1 MPQIKLLSAS
11 EQVAEHLIKEI
22 HSGGF
27 NDVMPGAMRLA
38 KIYGVNHK
46 TMESALQL
54 LEKKQILENNGT
66 RKCRTIRN
74 EKLGDA
80 ESKCLRIGFFP
91 MEQKDEN
98 VNYIIELN
106 NLLEENGHKPF
117 FAEKSLLDLK
127 MDRIK
132 VSNFVKK
139 SSADAWIIGSGSRE
153 ILKWFSTID
162 VPSFALF
169 GHYSDIP
176 IAAIAPEKS
185 PALIE
190 ATRHLIKLGHQRITL
205 LCRKHLRGPNPTP
218 FVSTM
223 LNELE
228 NSGIK
233 TSDFN
238 LPEWNETKEGFRNI
252 MNSLFKITPPTAI
265 IADEAFM
272 YTAILQYLAEKGLK
286 VPKDV
291 SLICTD
297 DDPNFEWC
305 DPQVSHISW
314 DSKPVIRR
322 IVRWA
327 NNISLGK
334 DDTRQS
340 LVSSNFIL
348 GGTTGPA
355 SP

>member
-1 MPQIKLLSAS
+1 MTQLRLLSAA
-11 EQVAEHLIKEI
+11 EQVAVHLITEI
-22 HSGGF
+22 QSGQY
-27 NDVMPGAMRLA
+27 NNEMPGAMRLS
-38 KIYGVNHK
+38 KTYGVNHK

-54 LEKKQILENNGT
+54 LEKKQILRNNGT
-66 RKCRTIRN
+66 RKCRTIKR
-74 EKLGDA
+74 EKLN
-80 ESKCLRIGFFP
+80 ESDNKCLRIGILT
-91 MEQKDEN
+91 MEKGDEN
-98 VNYIIELN
+98 VNYFIELK

-117 FAEKSLLDLK
+117 FTEKSLIDLK
-127 MDRIK
+127 MDPRK
-132 VSNFVKK
+132 VSNFINKNN
-139 SSADAWIIGSGSRE
+139 SDAWVVGSGSRE
-153 ILKWFSTID
+153 ILKWFHSIE
-162 VPSFALF
+162 VPTFALF

-176 IAAIAPEKS
+176 IAAISPEKS
-185 PALIE
+185 PALTK

-205 LCRKHLRGPNPTP
+205 LCRKHLRGSNPTP

-223 LNELE
+223 LKELE

-238 LPEWNETKEGFRNI
+238 LPEWQEDKKGFNEI

-272 YTAILQYLAEKGLK
+272 YTAVLQYLAEIGLR

-297 DDPNFEWC
+297 NDANFEWC
-305 DPQVSHISW
+305 EPSVSHIRWESR
-314 DSKPVIRR
+314 PVVRR

-334 DDTRQS
+334 KDTRQS
-340 LVSSNFIL
+340 VVLSDFVL
-348 GGTTGPA
+348 GGTTG
-355 SP
+355 SPQS